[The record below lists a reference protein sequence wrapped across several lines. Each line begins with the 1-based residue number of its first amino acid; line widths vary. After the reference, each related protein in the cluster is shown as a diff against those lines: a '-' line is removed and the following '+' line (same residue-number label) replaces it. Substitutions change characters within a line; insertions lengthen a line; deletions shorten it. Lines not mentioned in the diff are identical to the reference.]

1 MVRIG
6 IDVGGTFT
14 DLVAVDDLGRA
25 TLEKVPSTPDD
36 SSIGVLDGLALLAR
50 RLGRQRAALLAETD
64 RIVHGTTVA
73 IHALLERSGAH
84 VGLFTTEGHRDVI
97 VMREGLRDDRPAEG
111 CARSRRRVVVR
122 ASSAL
127 VFEGGAAGFGGE
139 AAALGGEGGLGRA
152 AGGRGQGG
160 AADQRDQA
168 VERVLAVALLG
179 AEAAGGDHDD
189 AVLGQA
195 AAGEARRPL
204 AHLRRQGRGTGEV
217 EAQLHRGR
225 ELVDVLSA
233 GAGGADKAFLDLAV
247 IEDHIAYYR
256 YHGAAQRGIVGGR
269 ANIALHAAWDGSVI
283 EDDAVPG
290 ACPRCG
296 RTASAFFGGP
306 DRYVAAACVI

>member
-152 AGGRGQGG
+152 ARRISATRRSSASWRLRSWVRKRRAVITMTPSWVRRRPARRAARSRTCGGKV
-160 AADQRDQA
+160 AARA
-168 VERVLAVALLG
+168 RSRRNCTAVASLLTFCPPG
-179 AEAAGGDHDD
+179 P
-189 AVLGQA
+189 
-195 AAGEARRPL
+195 EARIKLSSIWLSSRTISPIIGIMV
-204 AHLRRQGRGTGEV
+204 RRSAVSWG
-217 EAQLHRGR
+217 
-225 ELVDVLSA
+225 DV
-233 GAGGADKAFLDLAV
+233 
-247 IEDHIAYYR
+247 
-256 YHGAAQRGIVGGR
+256 
-269 ANIALHAAWDGSVI
+269 
-283 EDDAVPG
+283 
-290 ACPRCG
+290 
-296 RTASAFFGGP
+296 RT
-306 DRYVAAACVI
+306 